1 MNLISKIFRYLEN
14 QRKLF
19 LCFFRILKLK
29 LLYPGISIDF
39 KTKIQNNCTIVC
51 VKGGK
56 LTILNSH
63 ISTGTQIV
71 ADENSILSIYSSFV
85 GRNCVISAKE
95 KIIINENCL
104 IAEMVVI
111 RDQDHAI
118 DLNEANE
125 NRENFN
131 IAPIEINENVWIAS
145 KATILRGVTIGKFSV
160 VAASA
165 VVTKVIPPYE
175 VWAGIPAKFIREI
188 KFSGK

>member
-1 MNLISKIFRYLEN
+1 
-14 QRKLF
+14 
-19 LCFFRILKLK
+19 
-29 LLYPGISIDF
+29 
-39 KTKIQNNCTIVC
+39 
-51 VKGGK
+51 
-56 LTILNSH
+56 
-63 ISTGTQIV
+63 
-71 ADENSILSIYSSFV
+71 
-85 GRNCVISAKE
+85 
-95 KIIINENCL
+95 
-104 IAEMVVI
+104 MVVI